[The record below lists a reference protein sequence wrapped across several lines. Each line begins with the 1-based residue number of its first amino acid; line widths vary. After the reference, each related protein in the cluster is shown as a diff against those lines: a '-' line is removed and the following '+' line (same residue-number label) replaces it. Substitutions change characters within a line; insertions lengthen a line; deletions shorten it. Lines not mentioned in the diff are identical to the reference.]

1 MDDFAKVNKIYAEYF
16 KNGVYP
22 ARVCIAVATLPKDA
36 KFEIEATVAY
46 PHQFS

>member
-1 MDDFAKVNKIYAEYF
+1 MDDFAKINKIYADYF

-22 ARVCIAVATLPKDA
+22 ARVCIAVATLPKNA

-46 PHQFS
+46 PH

>member
-46 PHQFS
+46 PHQFF